1 MNRGLLFVVSMVMG
15 CLAPGVSGNGHLSF
29 ANNTEVHITRTG
41 CGLIKLCVETPEQC
55 DPTGKTSCLF
65 ASIVTT
71 APSSPNGVDL
81 LVELLGD
88 SSGYIA
94 LGLTAN
100 ETEGTSMVFICAQNR
115 NGSFFF
121 RSAQRNNPNNTISL
135 TQRIVKNI
143 TGSVNGTVI
152 QCKFSVP
159 AVNATTRTS
168 HVTTFTTFL
177 AVGNVT
183 NSMGIGD
190 INIRLTNKPLNL
202 ADPTSNV
209 ATTSVPTT
217 AVPTTAGSSA
227 LASQA
232 VIVLLS
238 VLMYRLS

>member
-1 MNRGLLFVVSMVMG
+1 MDRGLLFVASVVMG

-41 CGLIKLCVETPEQC
+41 CGLTKLCVETPEQC

-71 APSSPNGVDL
+71 APSPPNGVDL
-81 LVELLGD
+81 LVELLGN

-121 RSAQRNNPNNTISL
+121 RSAQRNNLNNTISL

-143 TGSVNGTVI
+143 TGSVNGTFI
-152 QCKFSVP
+152 QCKFMLP

-168 HVTTFTTFL
+168 HVTTFVTFL
-177 AVGNVT
+177 AVGNVI
-183 NSMGIGD
+183 NGMGIGD
-190 INIRLTNKPLNL
+190 INIHLTNKPLNL

-209 ATTSVPTT
+209 ATT

-227 LASQA
+227 LTSQA
-232 VIVLLS
+232 VMVLLS

>member
-1 MNRGLLFVVSMVMG
+1 MDRGLLFVASMVMG
-15 CLAPGVSGNGHLSF
+15 CLAPGVSGNGHLSY
-29 ANNTEVHITRTG
+29 ANNTEVNITRTG
-41 CGLIKLCVETPEQC
+41 CGLTKLCVETPEQC

-71 APSSPNGVDL
+71 APSPPNGVDL
-81 LVELLGD
+81 SVELLGD

-121 RSAQRNNPNNTISL
+121 CSAQRNNLNNTISL

-143 TGSVNGTVI
+143 TGSVNGTFI
-152 QCKFSVP
+152 KCKFMLP

-168 HVTTFTTFL
+168 HVTTFVTFL
-177 AVGNVT
+177 AVGNVR
-183 NSMGIGD
+183 NGMGIGD
-190 INIRLTNKPLNL
+190 INIRLTNEPLNL

-209 ATTSVPTT
+209 AATTT
-217 AVPTTAGSSA
+217 TTAGSSA
-227 LASQA
+227 LTSQA
-232 VIVLLS
+232 VMVLLS